1 MHGICS
7 SVWVLFAQ
15 IEENQFQQYA
25 ATIVNEAKSRGAPIQ
40 PLVKAMQAGTGGG
53 RGPVMAETLD
63 FRPSYQATDSTR
75 VEMPSYAPN
84 PTPKDTQKR
93 MGFTW

>member
-1 MHGICS
+1 MMQ
-7 SVWVLFAQ
+7 L
-15 IEENQFQQYA
+15 EENQFQQYGIK
-25 ATIVNEAKSRGAPIQ
+25 TITEANDRGAPIQ
-40 PLVKAMQAGTGGG
+40 PLVKAIQAGTGGG
-53 RGPVMAETLD
+53 HGPVMSKTMD

-75 VEMPSYAPN
+75 VEMPSYVPK